1 MWNPI
6 HRRSNK
12 PNNSRNI
19 MIYTIVIKYTDGTS
33 DVKECHDISEI
44 PLDNVE
50 QIRVVRQED
59 EDGNPI
65 DKRKTK

>member
-1 MWNPI
+1 
-6 HRRSNK
+6 
-12 PNNSRNI
+12 